1 MIGQAEERPV
11 ARESAAAMR
20 ALWSAL
26 DAAAGPAST
35 LATLGALVRALG
47 ASDYGILVIALAASG
62 LSMAVN
68 PAIAATTTRFVSG
81 LRGQRHPGG
90 RTVAGVITVSLIT
103 VAVIDLVLLLGTA
116 VLNERLSRW
125 VFGAAVASTP
135 QVGQVLLLALLVIS
149 IQQIEAVLAAAI
161 KGLEHFRRQALIE
174 IFWKAILTA
183 AVIIVAWHTRSLVA
197 ILIAQCAVYIASTL
211 TRAVALRRL
220 LPDRRLFALPGWAE
234 ASKLFR
240 YGGWMWLTALAGVA
254 YASADR
260 IIIGRTLG
268 AAAAG
273 QYNIYVQITQ
283 LIHFVPSSV
292 FAFSFPALSR
302 LAAQGGTG
310 SGEIARAYRKYFA
323 AICATA
329 LGIAITMMLAWP
341 LLLKI
346 FARTGFDGTQIG
358 AAWLLG
364 LNFLLLACVV
374 APYYLMLALGHAR
387 VVSMI
392 SGASLVAALVLM
404 VVLIPRYG
412 LEGAAMARLAY
423 GLVTLAFLERAHHH
437 LRKADGPHVPS
448 DL

>member
-1 MIGQAEERPV
+1 MMGQTQAGPV
-11 ARESAAAMR
+11 VREPAAATR

-26 DAAAGPAST
+26 DAAATPAST

-68 PAIAATTTRFVSG
+68 PAIAATTTRFVSELSG
-81 LRGQRHPGG
+81 KQHPGG

-103 VAVIDLVLLLGTA
+103 VAVIDIVLLLGTA
-116 VLNERLSRW
+116 VFNEHLSRW
-125 VFGAAVASTP
+125 VFGAAPSRRL
-135 QVGQVLLLALLVIS
+135 GQVLLLAVLAIG

-161 KGLEHFRRQALIE
+161 RGLERFRRQALIE
-174 IFWKAILTA
+174 IFSKATLTT
-183 AVIIVAWHTRSLVA
+183 AVIFVAWHTRSLEA
-197 ILIAQCAVYIASTL
+197 ILIAQCAVYLASML
-211 TRAVALRRL
+211 VRGVALRRL
-220 LPDRRLFALPGWAE
+220 LPDKRLFELPGWVQVNT
-234 ASKLFR
+234 LFR

-260 IIIGRTLG
+260 IIVGRTLG

-273 QYNIYVQITQ
+273 QYNIYVQVTQ

-292 FAFSFPALSR
+292 FAFSFPAFSR
-302 LAAQGGTG
+302 LAAQGGARN
-310 SGEIARAYRKYFA
+310 GEIAREYRRYFA
-323 AICATA
+323 VISTTA
-329 LGIAITMMLAWP
+329 LGIAVIMILAWP
-341 LLLKI
+341 FLMRI
-346 FARTGFDGTQIG
+346 FAGTGFDGGQMRT
-358 AAWLLG
+358 AWLLG

-392 SGASLVAALVLM
+392 STASMFAALVLM

-412 LEGAAMARLAY
+412 LEGAALARLAY

-437 LRKADGPHVPS
+437 LRKV
-448 DL
+448 

>member
-1 MIGQAEERPV
+1 MMGQTQARPV
-11 ARESAAAMR
+11 VREPAAAMR

-26 DAAAGPAST
+26 DAAATPAST
-35 LATLGALVRALG
+35 LATLGALVSALG

-68 PAIAATTTRFVSG
+68 PAIAATTTRFVSELSG
-81 LRGQRHPGG
+81 NQHPGG

-103 VAVIDLVLLLGTA
+103 VAVIDTVLLLGTA
-116 VLNERLSRW
+116 VFDEPLSRW
-125 VFGAAVASTP
+125 VFGAAVAP
-135 QVGQVLLLALLVIS
+135 ARHVGQVLLLAVLAIG
-149 IQQIEAVLAAAI
+149 IQQIETVLAAAI
-161 KGLEHFRRQALIE
+161 RGLERFRRQALIE
-174 IFWKAILTA
+174 IFSKVTLTI
-183 AVIIVAWHTRSLVA
+183 AVIFVAWHTRSVET
-197 ILIAQCAVYIASTL
+197 ILISQCAVYLASML
-211 TRAVALRRL
+211 VRAVALRRL
-220 LPDRRLFALPGWAE
+220 LPDKRLFELPGWVQV
-234 ASKLFR
+234 STLFR

-260 IIIGRTLG
+260 IIVGRTLG

-292 FAFSFPALSR
+292 FAYSFPAFSR
-302 LAAQGGTG
+302 LAAQGGARN
-310 SGEIARAYRKYFA
+310 SEIAREYRRYFA
-323 AICATA
+323 VISTTA
-329 LGIAITMMLAWP
+329 LGIAVIMILAWP
-341 LLLKI
+341 FLLRI
-346 FARTGFDGTQIG
+346 FAGTSFDGSQMRT
-358 AAWLLG
+358 AWLLG

-392 SGASLVAALVLM
+392 STASMIAALALM

-412 LEGAAMARLAY
+412 LEGAALSRLAY

-437 LRKADGPHVPS
+437 LGKV
-448 DL
+448 